1 MTGRAARAPG
11 VRTDPR
17 GRTLGDV
24 RPPALVDDLVAPA
37 GRRDDTV

>member
-24 RPPALVDDLVAPA
+24 QPPALVDDIAPA